1 MNKPHKP
8 THRLRAR
15 TVIDC
20 ETGFMCL
27 VAGCWWLHKQA
38 WQVSNEAC
46 QVRVLTR
53 ATVPQLSWTVPINM
67 QAKSTHKS
75 SKTNNMRL
83 FHLHSTHQE
92 LKQIK
97 DTALRWPTLDISWA
111 RAANLA
117 ACLAASWVSRWAS
130 LMAACS
136 APLLFRP
143 R

>member
-83 FHLHSTHQE
+83 LHLHSTHQGAE
-92 LKQIK
+92 TNQ
-97 DTALRWPTLDISWA
+97 THSFAV
-111 RAANLA
+111 ANTGCLLGPGCQPGLLGGLA
-117 ACLAASWVSRWAS
+117 
-130 LMAACS
+130 
-136 APLLFRP
+136 
-143 R
+143 